1 METFTELK
9 DFVNNPHYHKQRQ
22 EYLSRLDIKTIDTP
36 IIDMIRGF
44 VKLPYCFTLQS
55 CYGHFLHSNEKD
67 PYNVEPLPISDNITR
82 VEYRIAYIALGIENS
97 DLGIALFQDLRK
109 IPSIDPEYIQFGC
122 AEWFWEKQV
131 NSYAL
136 QVEPK
141 RHMTEDKVPNIGY
154 EEALYIEKIR
164 NEAFGKLRKLV
175 QERLRKNQS
184 G

>member
-1 METFTELK
+1 M
-9 DFVNNPHYHKQRQ
+9 
-22 EYLSRLDIKTIDTP
+22 
-36 IIDMIRGF
+36 
-44 VKLPYCFTLQS
+44 
-55 CYGHFLHSNEKD
+55 
-67 PYNVEPLPISDNITR
+67 PISDNITR

-97 DLGIALFQDLRK
+97 DLGRALFRDLRK

-122 AEWFWEKQV
+122 AEWFWGRQV

-184 G
+184 S